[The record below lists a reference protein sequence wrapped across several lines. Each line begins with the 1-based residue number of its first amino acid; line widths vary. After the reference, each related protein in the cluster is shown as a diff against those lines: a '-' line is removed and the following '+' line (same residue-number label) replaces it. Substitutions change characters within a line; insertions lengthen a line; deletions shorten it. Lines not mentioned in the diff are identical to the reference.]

1 MKKIGFIVQFLCLA
15 LFSFGQSAEE
25 GIRFIEGEIWENIL
39 KMAQE
44 QNKIGRAH
52 V

>member
-25 GIRFIEGEIWENIL
+25 GINIFL
-39 KMAQE
+39 WIVIPLGAV
-44 QNKIGRAH
+44 H
-52 V
+52 VKP